1 MIESSRKTKIA
12 WVVLCL
18 GLAIW
23 GLTDV
28 RQRAHFDPVLA
39 AEDRRVIMK
48 HRTDLTV
55 YTEAGAAFFDGRD
68 PYGVT
73 NPRGWMY
80 LYPPLFAILMA
91 PLHALPPQWQGVFW
105 YFLSLAMAWGCYRE
119 SVRLLRHAQ
128 VSEFTSREDSAKKF
142 RWIQVAAVA
151 AILIPTLD
159 CLQRGQVGILIL
171 YLLLLGLRL
180 VMEGDSWQKT
190 VVGGLVLSLSIV
202 FKIIPAL
209 PVFFLL
215 FLLIV
220 PRMQKTEGTS
230 RSFRFLGAG
239 AGVLAG
245 LFLFFFVV
253 PSIFIGWQSNTA
265 HLKTW
270 SRMIGDQ
277 AVATSVEAHFSNP
290 RGPRNQSLS
299 NALYH
304 TGNQVAFWVSGR
316 SEPNPWRYNDTAGR
330 FMNSPTVTKTILAVR
345 VLLVLLL
352 IPLAW
357 KRSGSPLDRL
367 AAFGLACAA
376 MLMVSPVARGHYFML
391 ELPAVLFVSLWV
403 WKYKGPSK
411 AVLCASIPATLSI
424 LHYVFI
430 TYPQMFGPLKTG
442 TLFMGTLGIGTALWY
457 MAMTYILVRFTHT
470 KTAIATGT
478 ESSE

>member
-1 MIESSRKTKIA
+1 
-12 WVVLCL
+12 
-18 GLAIW
+18 
-23 GLTDV
+23 
-28 RQRAHFDPVLA
+28 
-39 AEDRRVIMK
+39 
-48 HRTDLTV
+48 
-55 YTEAGAAFFDGRD
+55 
-68 PYGVT
+68 
-73 NPRGWMY
+73 
-80 LYPPLFAILMA
+80 
-91 PLHALPPQWQGVFW
+91 
-105 YFLSLAMAWGCYRE
+105 
-119 SVRLLRHAQ
+119 
-128 VSEFTSREDSAKKF
+128 
-142 RWIQVAAVA
+142 
-151 AILIPTLD
+151 
-159 CLQRGQVGILIL
+159 
-171 YLLLLGLRL
+171 
-180 VMEGDSWQKT
+180 
-190 VVGGLVLSLSIV
+190 
-202 FKIIPAL
+202 
-209 PVFFLL
+209 
-215 FLLIV
+215 
-220 PRMQKTEGTS
+220 
-230 RSFRFLGAG
+230 
-239 AGVLAG
+239 
-245 LFLFFFVV
+245 
-253 PSIFIGWQSNTA
+253 
-265 HLKTW
+265 
-270 SRMIGDQ
+270 MIGDQ

-442 TLFMGTLGIGTALWY
+442 TLFMGSLGIGTALWY
-457 MAMTYILVRFTHT
+457 MVMVYILVIFSST
-470 KTAIATGT
+470 KTSIATGT
-478 ESSE
+478 ESSEQGSPSI